1 MPMVNIH
8 SVHVCLH
15 LVMINKC
22 QSLVAQIRK
31 NLPSMQET
39 QIQSLGQ
46 EDTLQKGMTT
56 HSSILAW
63 RIPWI
68 EQPSGLQS
76 TGSQRVRHKVNI
88 CLPKEVSSSSVTGTQ
103 VGHTTHLLPFSVSC
117 ST

>member
-1 MPMVNIH
+1 MSIPGGSDKKESALNAGDPDSI
-8 SVHVCLH
+8 
-15 LVMINKC
+15 
-22 QSLVAQIRK
+22 
-31 NLPSMQET
+31 P
-39 QIQSLGQ
+39 GQ

-76 TGSQRVRHKVNI
+76 TGSQRVRHKVNK